1 MVHEMCQHFRIRLTF
16 KRHAGRL
23 QFLSDFSVV
32 FNNAVMYQGNPTA
45 RNMRVRIA
53 DHGAA
58 VRRPTRVGDPHRTV
72 QLFGFNLLR
81 QFLHALHGT
90 RTTDLSALN
99 YCHTAAVVTAVL
111 QTPQAFKKDRH
122 DFLPADAGHNSAH
135 SCVLWETRRHAAV
148 LSRKSKR
155 DEVAL

>member
-1 MVHEMCQHFRIRLTF
+1 MVHEMRQHFRIRLTF
-16 KRHAGRL
+16 KRHAGRQ
-23 QFLSDFSVV
+23 QFLPDFSVV

-90 RTTDLSALN
+90 RTADRSALN
-99 YCHTAAVVTAVL
+99 DCHAAAVVAAVL

-122 DFLPADAGHNSAH
+122 DFFPADAGHNSAH

-148 LSRKSKR
+148 LSQKSKR